1 MLYQHGFEGRYP
13 CFRKNTM
20 QVVAAEEHPFTVFG
34 LEYADFTF
42 RIQFMVSHT
51 KEPQLVWNAGFF
63 EGTGRIA
70 HSLSELEA
78 ML

>member
-1 MLYQHGFEGRYP
+1 
-13 CFRKNTM
+13 M

-42 RIQFMVSHT
+42 RIQFMVSET
-51 KEPQLVWNAGFF
+51 REPQRIWNAGFF

-70 HSLSELEA
+70 PSLQEPEA
-78 ML
+78 IV